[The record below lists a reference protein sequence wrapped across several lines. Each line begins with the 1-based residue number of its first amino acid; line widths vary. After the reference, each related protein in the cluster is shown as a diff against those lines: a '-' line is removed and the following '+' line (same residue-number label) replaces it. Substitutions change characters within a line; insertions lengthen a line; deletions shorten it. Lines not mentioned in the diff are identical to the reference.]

1 MTDVS
6 TWSSNLVSGGCQVG
20 YRSRGR
26 SQCGANKQDL
36 FTVIPSEQYDPFY
49 NLAGLRCRSPT
60 VSGSWVPP
68 AEKLLEVKIEGPSG
82 AVSEVGWPAC
92 CT

>member
-1 MTDVS
+1 MELT
-6 TWSSNLVSGGCQVG
+6 
-20 YRSRGR
+20 
-26 SQCGANKQDL
+26 KQDL
-36 FTVIPSEQYDPFY
+36 FTVIPSEQYDPY
-49 NLAGLRCRSPT
+49 YSLAGLRCRGPT

-92 CT
+92 CTLSLHFIRLSFLGVFSLLMSSIAHGV